1 LPAPDSF
8 RTARWL
14 RTINLVLQAAL
25 FLTFFSGLNYLALN
39 YSWRFDLTQHRR
51 YSLSAETEAY
61 LHNLQL
67 PVRIVA
73 TFTQDSDNAEAAQAY
88 RDVSGLLREYVYE
101 TESRPNGRVSV
112 EYIDVYQRRR
122 DADQLGIEQANVILF
137 ICGDK
142 RRVVTLDE
150 LYRFENRE
158 KKAFLGEQ
166 TLTAAILDVSSPGKK
181 KIYFLTGHGELRP
194 DDVDPA
200 RGLSV
205 LTDQLR
211 LRNFDVEFLQLS
223 TARKVPDDAALIIAC
238 SPQGRYDA
246 SEQELLRQYLA
257 TRAGRLVVMLAPGI
271 PHGLDDLFYDW
282 GILVDDVII
291 YDTNPESFSDN
302 GDFILRAFSPH
313 PITQS
318 LLDFKLVLRLGLCRS
333 VRPDPGRSTSN
344 GLEVTPLVAT
354 NATAWGE
361 MSYRGARR
369 VPEYNPGIDLK
380 GMPNLPPA
388 NVLSIMVA
396 SERTQVRD
404 NLPFSVRTGRLVVI
418 GTGDFVANDRIASEG
433 NLWLFLNTVNWSIER
448 DTQLNIPARP
458 IERFQLSLNQRE
470 LTKLRYSLLLALP
483 AAAALLGLFV
493 YWSRRS

>member
-1 LPAPDSF
+1 MPAPDSF

-25 FLTFFSGLNYLALN
+25 FLSLIGGLNYLALN
-39 YSWRFDLTQHRR
+39 YAWRFDLTEHRR
-51 YSLSAETEAY
+51 YSLSPETLSY
-61 LHNLQL
+61 LRNLHL

-88 RDVSGLLREYVYE
+88 RDLSGLLREYTYA
-101 TESRPNGRVSV
+101 TEGRAAGRVSV
-112 EYIDVYQRRR
+112 QYLDVYQNRRE
-122 DADQLGIEQANVILF
+122 ADQLNIEQPNVILF

-158 KKAFLGEQ
+158 KKAFQGEQ
-166 TLTAAILDVSSPGKK
+166 VLTAAILDVSSPGKK

-205 LTDQLR
+205 LADQLR
-211 LRNFDVEFLQLS
+211 LRNFDVEFLSL
-223 TARKVPDDAALIIAC
+223 TAARRVPDDAALVIAC
-238 SPQGRYDA
+238 APQGRYDA
-246 SEQELLRQYLA
+246 SEQEALRQYVG
-257 TRAGRLVVMLAPGI
+257 TRAGRLIVLLAPGI
-271 PHGLDDLFYDW
+271 PHGLDELFYDW
-282 GILVDDVII
+282 GILVDDVVIF
-291 YDTNPESFSDN
+291 DTNPESFSDN
-302 GDFILRAFSPH
+302 GDFILRAFTPH

-318 LLDFKLVLRLGLCRS
+318 LIDFKLVLRLGLCRS
-333 VRPDPGRSTSN
+333 VRPDPGRSPGN
-344 GLEVTPLVAT
+344 GLEVTTLVAT
-354 NATAWGE
+354 NPTAWGE
-361 MSYRGARR
+361 RSYLGARR
-369 VPEYNPGIDLK
+369 IPEYNPGIDLK
-380 GMPNLPPA
+380 GLPGLPPA
-388 NVLSIMVA
+388 NRLGVMVA

-404 NLPFSVRTGRLVVI
+404 NLPFSVRTGRMVVI
-418 GTGDFVANDRIASEG
+418 GTGDMLANDRIASEG

-470 LTKLRYSLLLALP
+470 LTRLRYSLLLALP
-483 AAAALLGLFV
+483 GAAAFLGLFV